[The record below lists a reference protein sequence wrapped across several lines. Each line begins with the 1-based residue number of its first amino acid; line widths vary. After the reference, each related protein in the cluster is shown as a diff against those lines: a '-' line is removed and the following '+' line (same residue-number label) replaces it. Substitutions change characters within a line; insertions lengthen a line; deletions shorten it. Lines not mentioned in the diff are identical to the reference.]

1 MVKIS
6 RRRFIKNSIAAGAGL
21 SVFPMA
27 VPSFS
32 SQPIKASRKIVV
44 HPDVD
49 NLRVVGITD
58 ESMIR
63 DHEPVSSWKKQE
75 QLVVKDAIW
84 ENIDKLACGL
94 TEMGDPLKA
103 WQTIFIKPPRKSW
116 SETIVAIKTN
126 NISKQHTRSPVIGKI
141 CYTFTDILGVKPE
154 NIHIYDACHGR
165 NISRDTPFSG
175 LPDGCRI
182 QNQWGGSNTYTSIPG
197 PWKEGK
203 EKSKCLKHL
212 VDGSVDILV
221 NISMCKGH
229 SDKFGGFTM
238 TMKNHFGTFSPR
250 PGHFSG
256 SQDYLMAIN
265 KTPEVLGTMDK
276 KTGNILF
283 PRQQLCL
290 VDALW
295 ASEDGPGGNPSAQ
308 PNFLAMGALSPVL
321 DYQVATKFRK
331 GRMGWDINLDAAQRM
346 LAEFGYSEK
355 DLPGDGGI
363 LYV

>member
-1 MVKIS
+1 MGKIS
-6 RRRFIKNSIAAGAGL
+6 RRRFIKNTIAAGAGL

-27 VPSFS
+27 IPSYS
-32 SQPIKASRKIVV
+32 SQSVKALTRIVV

-49 NLRVVGITD
+49 NLRVVGLAD
-58 ESMIR
+58 DSMTR
-63 DHEPVSSWKKQE
+63 DHSPVSSWKKQE
-75 QLVVKDAIW
+75 QLVVKDTIW

-94 TEMGDPLKA
+94 TETGDPLKA
-103 WQTIFIKPPRKSW
+103 WQTIFIKPPKKSW
-116 SETIVAIKTN
+116 SDTIVAIKTN

-154 NIHIYDACHGR
+154 NIHIYDACHGK
-165 NISRDTPFSG
+165 NISRNTPFSG

-182 QNQWGGSNTYTSIPG
+182 ENKWGGSNTYTSVPE
-197 PWKEGK
+197 PWKGGK
-203 EKSKCLKHL
+203 EKTKCLKHL

-229 SDKFGGFTM
+229 SDKFGGYTM

-265 KTPEVLGTMDK
+265 KTPEVLGEMDK

-308 PNFLAMGALSPVL
+308 PNFLAMGVLSPVL

-331 GRMGWDINLDAAQRM
+331 GKMDWDINLDAAQRM
-346 LAEFGYSEK
+346 LAEFGYSED
-355 DLPGDGGI
+355 DLPDGGAI
-363 LYV
+363 IEV

>member
-1 MVKIS
+1 MSKLS
-6 RRRFIKNSIAAGAGL
+6 RRRFLRNSIAAGAGL

-27 VPSFS
+27 APLLG
-32 SQPIKASRKIVV
+32 SQSEKNLPKIVV
-44 HPDVD
+44 HPEVD
-49 NLRVVGITD
+49 NLRVVGIAD
-58 ESMIR
+58 AAMAR

-94 TEMGDPLKA
+94 TETGDPLRA
-103 WQTIFIKPPRKSW
+103 WQSIFLKPPQKSW
-116 SETIVAIKTN
+116 AETVVAIKTN

-141 CYTFTDILGVKPE
+141 CHTFTGLLGVKPE
-154 NIHIYDACHGR
+154 NIHIYDACHGK
-165 NISRDTPFSG
+165 NISRNTPFSG

-182 QNQWGGSNTYTSIPG
+182 EDKWGGSNTYTLIPK

-212 VDGSVDILV
+212 VDGSIDILV

-229 SDKFGGFTM
+229 SKKFGGFTM

-250 PGHFSG
+250 PGHSMG
-256 SQDYLMAIN
+256 SQDYLMAVN

-295 ASEDGPGGNPSAQ
+295 ASEDGPGGNSSHQ
-308 PNFLAMGALSPVL
+308 PNLLAMGVLSPVL

-331 GRMGWDINLDAAQRM
+331 GKMGWDINLSAARRM
-346 LAEFGYSEK
+346 LTEFGYSED
-355 DLPGDGGI
+355 DLREKGGLVYI
-363 LYV
+363 